1 MNTYYLDQ
9 MASAIHLNDYT
20 PLKDLI
26 DAHIAT
32 TGGLTDEEADYVF
45 SKADELKQ
53 KENSSS

>member
-20 PLKDLI
+20 SLKDLI
-26 DAHIAT
+26 NAHILT

-45 SKADELKQ
+45 FRVNELKQ
-53 KENSSS
+53 EEN